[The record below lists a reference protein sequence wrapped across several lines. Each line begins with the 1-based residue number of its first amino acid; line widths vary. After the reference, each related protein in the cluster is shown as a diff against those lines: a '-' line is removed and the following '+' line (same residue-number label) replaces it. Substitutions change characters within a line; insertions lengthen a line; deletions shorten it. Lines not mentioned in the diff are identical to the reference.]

1 MLKVEWLGDT
11 TIIDPKYKEYLITW
25 AKGYAAGPS
34 LTPKYGD
41 WSGDKSGTWDCFRDG
56 QVLSAFAKWWNAK
69 KGTSL
74 GVGTVASS
82 GMCKNVLA
90 ADFTPAHRDAL
101 DAFAAEL
108 KLVAA
113 NQWAADFSPQ
123 SVPPAA
129 PVFDFVPQDIPPA
142 SPGPTCGPNEILVG
156 SKCVPAPQITT
167 PPATP
172 AASEK
177 KTPWG
182 LILGGAALVGAAAWA
197 MGVFGG
203 GLVAE
208 NPSEHR
214 AHPTKYKVSV
224 RQHGSSRPSRTWGPF
239 DTKEEAISLI
249 EQKRD
254 EARKNGWNVVFSL
267 LEPTENWGSS
277 GPLRPSGWG
286 RDNPRSE
293 TWKLVPK
300 TIGSVD
306 HSTGKFYP
314 NAPVTRVEAFPPGK
328 HPPSAIRKDVTL
340 VMIHTP
346 YGVRQYGFADA
357 FIDSS
362 LRMRVKLSPGQERD
376 EVVARWPSARG
387 GRAG

>member
-1 MLKVEWLGDT
+1 MSKVVWLGEVEWLGEVNCFTKCGWSPGQPDPGGFKQKCVSDCLAQQVPAAEWPAAT
-11 TIIDPKYKEYLITW
+11 EFQEPKVPDPKC
-25 AKGYAAGPS
+25 
-34 LTPKYGD
+34 LTDCENKWGIA
-41 WSGDKSGTWDCFRDG
+41 SGS
-56 QVLSAFAKWWNAK
+56 WN
-69 KGTSL
+69 
-74 GVGTVASS
+74 
-82 GMCKNVLA
+82 
-90 ADFTPAHRDAL
+90 
-101 DAFAAEL
+101 AAEL
-108 KLVAA
+108 AKCVQACKTDVPSVVQPPIIYTNL
-113 NQWAADFSPQ
+113 PQ
-123 SVPPAA
+123 AETPK
-129 PVFDFVPQDIPPA
+129 
-142 SPGPTCGPNEILVG
+142 TCGPNEILVNG
-156 SKCVPAPQITT
+156 ACVPAPQITT

-224 RQHGSSRPSRTWGPF
+224 RQHGSSQPSRTWGPF
-239 DTKEEAISLI
+239 DTKEEAISFI

>member
-69 KGTSL
+69 KGTNL
-74 GVGTVASS
+74 DVGTVASS
-82 GMCKNVLA
+82 GVCKNVLT
-90 ADFTPAHRDAL
+90 ADFTPEHRDAL
-101 DAFAAEL
+101 AALAAEL
-108 KLVAA
+108 NLATA
-113 NQWAADFSPQ
+113 EWASPVIDFVPQ
-123 SVPPAA
+123 QVPPPSA
-129 PVFDFVPQDIPPA
+129 VFDFVPQDIPP
-142 SPGPTCGPNEILVG
+142 PQVTCGPGEILVNG
-156 SKCVPAPQITT
+156 VCVPEPQLSL

-172 AASEK
+172 SSTSS

-182 LILGGAALVGAAAWA
+182 LILGGAVVLAGAAAWA
-197 MGVFGG
+197 MGAFKGL
-203 GLVAE
+203 GLVDALGK
-208 NPSEHR
+208 N
-214 AHPTKYKVSV
+214 
-224 RQHGSSRPSRTWGPF
+224 
-239 DTKEEAISLI
+239 DEERFKAIKL
-249 EQKRD
+249 
-254 EARKNGWNVVFSL
+254 ARIGYPAL
-267 LEPTENWGSS
+267 Q
-277 GPLRPSGWG
+277 
-286 RDNPRSE
+286 DNPRSV
-293 TWKLVPK
+293 WKRLPT

-340 VMIHTP
+340 VLIHTP

-357 FIDSS
+357 HIDSS
-362 LRMRVKLSPGQERD
+362 LRMRVKLLPGQERD

>member
-69 KGTSL
+69 KGTNL
-74 GVGTVASS
+74 DVGTVASS
-82 GMCKNVLA
+82 GVCKNVLT
-90 ADFTPAHRDAL
+90 ADFTPEHRDAL
-101 DAFAAEL
+101 AALAAEL
-108 KLVAA
+108 NLATA
-113 NQWAADFSPQ
+113 EWASPVIDFVPQ
-123 SVPPAA
+123 QVPPPSA
-129 PVFDFVPQDIPPA
+129 VFDFVPQDIPP
-142 SPGPTCGPNEILVG
+142 PQVTCGPGEILVNG
-156 SKCVPAPQITT
+156 VCVPAPQLSP

-172 AASEK
+172 SSTS

-182 LILGGAALVGAAAWA
+182 LIVLGGLALAGAAAWA
-197 MGVFGG
+197 MGAFK
-203 GLVAE
+203 GLGLAGLAE
-208 NPSEHR
+208 NPR
-214 AHPTKYKVSV
+214 DW
-224 RQHGSSRPSRTWGPF
+224 WGPGQRWLEQEAL
-239 DTKEEAISLI
+239 KEYRAQLAAHRKRGRAKSSFRYTPPDWHRDAVDALGKNDEERFKAIKL
-249 EQKRD
+249 
-254 EARKNGWNVVFSL
+254 ARIGYPAL
-267 LEPTENWGSS
+267 Q
-277 GPLRPSGWG
+277 
-286 RDNPRSE
+286 DNPRSV
-293 TWKLVPK
+293 WKRLPT

-340 VMIHTP
+340 VLIHTP

-357 FIDSS
+357 HIDSS
-362 LRMRVKLSPGQERD
+362 LRMRVKLLPGQERD